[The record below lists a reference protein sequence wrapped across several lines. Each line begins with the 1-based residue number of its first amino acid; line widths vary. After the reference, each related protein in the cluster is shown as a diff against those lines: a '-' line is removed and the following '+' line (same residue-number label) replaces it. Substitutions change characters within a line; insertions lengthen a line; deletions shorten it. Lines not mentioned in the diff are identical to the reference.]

1 MRLTTYTGTSYRRIR
16 PAKCAC
22 PRAAHDTGH
31 APAQRWPNAVGRTL
45 VKHWSDNSQTG
56 QTLFKTGQTL
66 VRHWSN
72 GSNTGQTPV
81 IRHSAGQRVRGASK
95 RGGSAAAPADRAGQ
109 ILVKFGSNSTH
120 RSNPGQTPQFWSNST
135 HWSNPGQTPQFWS
148 NSTHW
153 SNTGQTLVKR
163 WSNPGQTP
171 QGKRSAGPRGR
182 VEAPPPRLR
191 RAGPEF
197 DQYRSS
203 RQPASG
209 PCAALPRVA
218 PTRGVKRGRPPS
230 DPGLARV

>member
-1 MRLTTYTGTSYRRIR
+1 MMRLTTYTGTSYRRIR

-45 VKHWSDNSQTG
+45 VKHWSDNSPTG
-56 QTLFKTGQTL
+56 RTLFKTGQTL
-66 VRHWSN
+66 TWSD
-72 GSNTGQTPV
+72 TGQTGQTLV
-81 IRHSAGQRVRGASK
+81 QHWSYATAQGRRSAGPRRGVEALPPVLIGRVK
-95 RGGSAAAPADRAGQ
+95 
-109 ILVKFGSNSTH
+109 
-120 RSNPGQTPQFWSNST
+120 FWSNST
-135 HWSNPGQTPQFWS
+135 HWSNPGQTLVK
-148 NSTHW
+148 HW
-153 SNTGQTLVKR
+153 SNT
-163 WSNPGQTP
+163 GQTP

-197 DQYRSS
+197 DQYRTS

-218 PTRGVKRGRPPS
+218 PTRGAKRGRPPS